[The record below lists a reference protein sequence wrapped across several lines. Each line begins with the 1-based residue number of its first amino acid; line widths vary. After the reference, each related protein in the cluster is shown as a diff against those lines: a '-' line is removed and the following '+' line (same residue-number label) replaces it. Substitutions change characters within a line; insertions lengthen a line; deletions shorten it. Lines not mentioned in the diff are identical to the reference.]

1 MKRIAF
7 PNPLARAARGRWL
20 LGAAGLVILLSI
32 LSGCSEPRGTV
43 SGKVTYKDKALPGGT
58 VVFVTEDTKKQ
69 EMVTI
74 QPDGSYSS
82 SNVPLGKVLVAVQP
96 APKNPMA
103 NMPKGAQKPKLPT
116 DSPAANYGQSGAEYV
131 DIPQDLRDP
140 FKSKI
145 TLNVERGEQ
154 VFNIPL
160 KD

>member
-1 MKRIAF
+1 
-7 PNPLARAARGRWL
+7 
-20 LGAAGLVILLSI
+20 
-32 LSGCSEPRGTV
+32 
-43 SGKVTYKDKALPGGT
+43 
-58 VVFVTEDTKKQ
+58 
-69 EMVTI
+69 
-74 QPDGSYSS
+74 
-82 SNVPLGKVLVAVQP
+82 
-96 APKNPMA
+96 MA